1 MRPCFTS
8 LWSFAQVALALNLP
22 VGCVTALVENFQVSS
37 FARPRHTS
45 FGCGNPVTG
54 DSRASVMPTPVNE
67 QICVTIIFI
76 YAVYA
81 S

>member
-45 FGCGNPVTG
+45 FGCGNPVT
-54 DSRASVMPTPVNE
+54 VNE
-67 QICVTIIFI
+67 QICVTVIFI